1 MANILIV
8 EDEKNMQDIIAE
20 YIKKGGH
27 TCFTAD
33 DGIEALMILKN
44 NPMDL
49 MILDIMMPHIDGFT
63 VCKMAR
69 EMSNMPVIMLT
80 AKSEESDKLKGYEY
94 GADDYTTKPFSPKVL
109 LAKVNALL
117 RRSTSEP
124 LELLSAG
131 KISVMPSSHKVF
143 LDGQE
148 ISLTHKEYE
157 LLYFFMRN
165 PGQVFTR
172 EQLLNRIWGSNYD
185 TEEPCACY
193 DHAARRLLGP
203 RYTPLRRQFDN
214 VCYEVRPTAGD
225 VLLSTGGTD
234 PYRIAETLL
243 TILYPEYG
251 PADCGSAA
259 GSLSLLRERFYAMQ
273 PARFKSESLP
283 LLRSL
288 HYHVLTSRSNTRY
301 EALQALA
308 QVCPS
313 IHIHTDVKEVAA
325 LMASCDLAV
334 SAGGTTLCELCAVG
348 VPSVSYLMAENQR
361 TVVESYEKK
370 QLIPCA
376 GDIRSTDR
384 SEIPADSV
392 SCCVH
397 NSAANVSAH
406 PDRENAVLPDLH
418 TIGRILGFLA
428 DMTQNAA
435 ARAAVSA
442 AMRNFL
448 DGSGADRIA
457 AALIQ

>member
-1 MANILIV
+1 MTDIYFRTDGNSEIATGHLMRCLAIARACARMGAAVAFIV
-8 EDEKNMQDIIAE
+8 SD
-20 YIKKGGH
+20 
-27 TCFTAD
+27 
-33 DGIEALMILKN
+33 
-44 NPMDL
+44 
-49 MILDIMMPHIDGFT
+49 
-63 VCKMAR
+63 
-69 EMSNMPVIMLT
+69 
-80 AKSEESDKLKGYEY
+80 EESL
-94 GADDYTTKPFSPKVL
+94 SL
-109 LAKVNALL
+109 LRERFAVPQEFQVCSLHTDFKNPEQEIPALL
-117 RRSTSEP
+117 SCPFFCRADNAVGAPENVLRCNTVDADAPAVPDVFHVRPWLFIDSYYATPAYFQALRSCFRVAYLDDLRSIDCAVD
-124 LELLSAG
+124 LL
-131 KISVMPSSHKVF
+131 I
-143 LDGQE
+143 
-148 ISLTHKEYE
+148 
-157 LLYFFMRN
+157 
-165 PGQVFTR
+165 
-172 EQLLNRIWGSNYD
+172 NYD

-203 RYTPLRRQFDN
+203 RCTPLRRQFVN

-225 VLLSTGGTD
+225 VLFSTGGTD